1 MLEGIGLFL
10 KIICFINY
18 FSFSFI
24 ANDIMQNLNPFT
36 LIVTIPIMDRIFYPL
51 LRRYGFQM
59 RPMVRITWG
68 FFFAASAMAVSK
80 HISFPQYTKIIDLY
94 ID

>member
-1 MLEGIGLFL
+1 
-10 KIICFINY
+10 
-18 FSFSFI
+18 
-24 ANDIMQNLNPFT
+24 MQNLNPFT

-80 HISFPQYTKIIDLY
+80 YMCN
-94 ID
+94 